1 MRQILSLCSGY
12 GGLDLAVEEHFNAR
26 TAYWSDIDQ
35 TSCLIMGTRFPE
47 AEPVGDL
54 TLLGDRAFNVDI
66 ITAGYPCQP
75 FSLAGKRKG
84 EDDER
89 HLWPYIANTISVS
102 RPRWVVLENVANHIN
117 IGGTAV
123 IRDLASMGYVVR
135 WGTVRASD
143 AGAPHQRKR
152 LFIVANTDGTRL
164 QRRWSEHQLQ
174 KDCQEGEVGG
184 SYQDVADTPSTER
197 GKPQHE
203 YLGSSSGSATEFG
216 ECVSSVEWG
225 QYELAIRRWESIL
238 GRAAPPPVDD
248 GKLSPDFV
256 EWMMGCD
263 RGWICDLVES
273 RAKALKVLGNGVVK
287 QQCALALSL
296 I

>member
-1 MRQILSLCSGY
+1 MKILSLCSGY

-47 AEPVGDL
+47 AESVGDL

-75 FSLAGKRKG
+75 FSHAGNRQG
-84 EDDER
+84 EQDDR
-89 HLWPYIANTISVS
+89 HLWPYIANTISIS
-102 RPRWVVLENVANHIN
+102 RPRWVVLENVAGHLTL
-117 IGGTAV
+117 GGPAV
-123 IRDLASMGYVVR
+123 IASLVSYGYSVR
-135 WGTVRASD
+135 WVTLRASD

-152 LFIVANTDGTRL
+152 LFIVADANSTGLQGCGSEQRLRKDG
-164 QRRWSEHQLQ
+164 
-174 KDCQEGEVGG
+174 QEGEVGG
-184 SYQDVADTPSTER
+184 GYQDVADTPSTER

-248 GKLSPDFV
+248 GKLSPGFV

-273 RAKALKVLGNGVVK
+273 RADALKVLGNGVVK
-287 QQCALALSL
+287 QQCALALTL

>member
-1 MRQILSLCSGY
+1 MKILSLCSGY
-12 GGLDLAVEEHFNAR
+12 GGLDLAVEEHFDAR
-26 TAYWSDIDQ
+26 TRYWSDIDS

-47 AEPVGDL
+47 AEPIGDL
-54 TLLGDRAFNVDI
+54 TLLGDRRFDVDI

-75 FSLAGKRKG
+75 FSNAGHRQG
-84 EDDER
+84 EHDER
-89 HLWPYIANTISVS
+89 HLWPYIKDTIGIS
-102 RPRWVVLENVANHIN
+102 RPKWVVLENVAGHLTL
-117 IGGTAV
+117 GGAAV
-123 IRDLASMGYVVR
+123 VGDLASMGYNTR

-152 LFIVANTDGTRL
+152 LFIVADADSTGLQGCGSEQRL
-164 QRRWSEHQLQ
+164 R
-174 KDCQEGEVGG
+174 KDCQEGEVGR
-184 SYQDVADTPSTER
+184 SHQDFADTPT
-197 GKPQHE
+197 
-203 YLGSSSGSATEFG
+203 
-216 ECVSSVEWG
+216 VEWG
-225 QYELAIRRWESIL
+225 QYESAIRRWESIL

-248 GKLSPDFV
+248 GKLSPGFV

-273 RAKALKVLGNGVVK
+273 RANALKVLGNGVVK